1 MVSREHCLNTV
12 QIYVKRRYPFF
23 FVDASEKEQKVLPK
37 SHEVEYVQP
46 VLQFIEDQY
55 DDELDQLLKT
65 KSMQIERAPDRERI
79 ILKPG
84 EESQM
89 DESEWETACNDVL
102 SFLSKFG
109 EKSLRVADE
118 ALVRLKQRA
127 NCSAVYK

>member
-12 QIYVKRRYPFF
+12 QIYVKHRYPFF

-89 DESEWETACNDVL
+89 DESE
-102 SFLSKFG
+102 
-109 EKSLRVADE
+109 
-118 ALVRLKQRA
+118 
-127 NCSAVYK
+127 